1 VSFTEDLIAGAEDLV
16 RLLRTRQITLVTAES
31 CTGGLLAALMT
42 EIPGS
47 SHIFERGFIT
57 YSNEAK
63 TELLGVSREA
73 LARHGAVSEETARAM
88 AAGALEKSS
97 ATMAVSIT
105 GIAGPGGGTIE
116 KPIGLVFLACMRRDA
131 IPAVSKLELGNPGRS
146 VIRITAVAKALE
158 LMRRQLER

>member
-47 SHIFERGFIT
+47 SHIFERGFVT

-63 TELLGVSREA
+63 TELLGVSRET

-116 KPIGLVFLACMRRDA
+116 KPVGLVFLACTRRDA

-146 VIRITAVAKALE
+146 AIRVTAVAKALE